1 MRYIIFGTGEYYKR
15 YKRWFRDLDVVAL
28 LDNDPQKQGS
38 IIDGRKII
46 TPSHISEYE
55 YDAIVILSFYAKE
68 MKTQL
73 IGLGVPEDKIYHF
86 FDLHELFMKEKNA
99 KNDHMTNDKSI
110 LLLSHDLLLGGPAL
124 ALYHAA
130 LALKKDGYEVV
141 FGSMLDGELKTML
154 EDSFIPVI
162 VDRRLQINTMRELPW
177 TGKFDLIICNTIN
190 YHVFLSDRDCSI
202 PIIWWL
208 HDARRYY
215 DGIKEDRLKDINTSN
230 MKILSVGPIPAKAFN
245 EFLPDIH
252 LDSLLYGV
260 SENE

>member
-15 YKRWFRDLDVVAL
+15 YRRWFRNLDVVAI
-28 LDNDPQKQGS
+28 LDNDPKKQGS
-38 IIDGRKII
+38 IIDGYRII
-46 TPSHISEYE
+46 TPAHIYEYE
-55 YDAIVILSFYAKE
+55 YDAIVILSFYVKE
-68 MKTQL
+68 MKMQL
-73 IGLGVPEDKIYHF
+73 MGLGIPEDKIYHF
-86 FDLHELFMKEKNA
+86 YDLHGLFIKEKNA
-99 KNDHMTNDKSI
+99 TIDHMTKDKSI

-130 LALKKDGYEVV
+130 LALKKNGYEVV
-141 FGSMLDGELKTML
+141 FGSMLDGELKDML

-162 VDRRLQINTMRELPW
+162 IDRRLQVNTMRELPW
-177 TGKFDLIICNTIN
+177 TSNYNLIICNTIN
-190 YHVFLSDRDCSI
+190 YHIFLSDRDCSI

-215 DGIKEDRLKDINTSN
+215 DGIKEDRFKGFNTSN
-230 MKILSVGPIPAKAFN
+230 MKILSVGPVPAKAFN
-245 EFLPDIH
+245 EFFPDIY

>member
-15 YKRWFRDLDVVAL
+15 YKRWFSNLNVVAV
-28 LDNDPQKQGS
+28 LDNDPKKQGC
-38 IIDGRKII
+38 IIDGYKII
-46 TPSHISEYE
+46 SPVHIFEFE

-73 IGLGVPEDKIYHF
+73 IGFGVPEGKIYHF
-86 FDLHELFMKEKNA
+86 YDLHELFMKEKSVKTDNVT
-99 KNDHMTNDKSI
+99 KDKSI

-130 LALKKDGYEVV
+130 LALKKNGYEVV
-141 FGSMLDGELKTML
+141 FGSMLDGELKAML

-162 VDRRLQINTMRELPW
+162 VDRRLQVNTMRELLW
-177 TGKFDLIICNTIN
+177 TSKFNLIICNTIN

-202 PIIWWL
+202 PVIWWL

-215 DGIKEDRLKDINTSN
+215 DGIKEDRLKGLNTSN
-230 MKILSVGPIPAKAFN
+230 MKILSVGPVPAKAFN
-245 EFLPDIH
+245 EFLPDIN